1 MTRTETSCSERF
13 GLGLRIRDPCRNRRI
28 EGCAPTGTYGE
39 SVSIPAVLPVP
50 IIKMSQDRQAA
61 KEGFEGGL
69 DSETNCALHIKADLL
84 NALIEWPVVLQLH

>member
-1 MTRTETSCSERF
+1 
-13 GLGLRIRDPCRNRRI
+13 
-28 EGCAPTGTYGE
+28 
-39 SVSIPAVLPVP
+39 
-50 IIKMSQDRQAA
+50 MSQDRQAA